1 MEISN
6 EKDYT
11 INQLASSL
19 KTAANRADVSIGYL
33 RKEIRQ
39 GNLKAKKF
47 GAKVSILEADFLK
60 WLESKED
67 WQPQN

>member
-1 MEISN
+1 MEIIN
-6 EKDYT
+6 EKDHT

-33 RKEIRQ
+33 RKEIRA

-67 WQPQN
+67 WRPQN